1 MGNFSERLT
10 HLPVKPGVYL
20 MKEKSGKVIYIGKAS
35 ILRNRVRSYF
45 QKKTNLPP
53 KIQRMVS
60 SIDDFEFII
69 TESELEAFLLESNL
83 IKQYQ
88 PRFNARLKDGKSYPF
103 IKIDTAEPFPQVYI
117 TRKLSDDGSRYFGP
131 YANAGS
137 VRKTLGL
144 LKKLFPYRSCTKHI
158 SGKDERPCLD
168 YHINRCVGPCTGAVD
183 SEGYDEVIQQVI
195 LFMEGKTDDVT
206 KKIRKSMFDASES
219 LDYERAEIKD
229 CVAYLK
235 VIHQPFFVVF
245 FYFPF

>member
-20 MKEKSGKVIYIGKAS
+20 MKDKSGKIIYIGKAS
-35 ILRNRVRSYF
+35 VIRNRVRSYF
-45 QKKTNLPP
+45 QKKANLPP

-60 SIDDFEFII
+60 AIDDFEFII

-83 IKQYQ
+83 IKQNQ

-103 IKIDTAEPFPQVYI
+103 IKIDTAEQFPQVYI
-117 TRKLSDDGSRYFGP
+117 TRKLNNDGSRYFGP

-158 SGKDERPCLD
+158 TGKDERPCLD
-168 YHINRCVGPCTGAVD
+168 YHINR
-183 SEGYDEVIQQVI
+183 
-195 LFMEGKTDDVT
+195 
-206 KKIRKSMFDASES
+206 
-219 LDYERAEIKD
+219 
-229 CVAYLK
+229 
-235 VIHQPFFVVF
+235 
-245 FYFPF
+245 